1 MRDERLTSAGFD
13 DDCTVVVV
21 VGVAGGFRVCRAAL
35 LLRVDGCLRTGIVLL
50 VVAVVSF
57 VVFEDNLAAVLA
69 A

>member
-21 VGVAGGFRVCRAAL
+21 VGVAGGFRVCRAVL
-35 LLRVDGCLRTGIVLL
+35 LLRVDGCLRTKIILG
-50 VVAVVSF
+50 VVVVVF
-57 VVFEDNLAAVLA
+57 VVFEDNLAVVLA